1 MISNDLDHIPND
13 RETESLRQQTA
24 RCDAFICYSRQDSF
38 FAEELV
44 AGLAKLGRNVSI
56 DRHDIRGGEAWQ
68 RKLGSLIQNADNVI
82 FLISS
87 ASLASSYCRWELDYA
102 GELNKRLINVV
113 VNPDNLHEVPTSIS
127 TIQYINADGTL
138 TPDMVS
144 PEVVTAIE
152 TDQDWAE
159 YHTQLALRAQ
169 AWKVQEAGLLRGF
182 ELKLAESQ
190 MLKYQGRRPF
200 VTELQS
206 TLLLESQQAARR
218 RFRWAALALTLTGVT
233 LLAAFGIN
241 TWIGS
246 GHEEARRLLGETRNY
261 FVSGDQIGAVLPL
274 DKLAHPSPAMGLVQD
289 RSIKRS
295 GKNLFNA
302 WVSRLVPLQEIIDR
316 APANSLL
323 SLNDH
328 PVLKLPSRTLKAL
341 EPKGD
346 FRLTYSPFLS
356 AYVYADAAHLSVHD
370 LETFKPLLTVTLEE
384 RAQIVG
390 IYPIEPLKMVLVA
403 AERREVTNDEDEPS
417 SISTDI
423 YAIVR
428 KSDPLGDILCRG
440 EDSST
445 PTAEVTNLCSPAD
458 LLLSTGDFAVF
469 STNLS
474 GNYRIESVAVS
485 KGSIPFV
492 KIVSKLDCNFKDEC
506 EPIAM
511 LDVLEIN
518 RNIPPDKENSAV
530 ISSKRQTTEPI
541 VSLSIPMISSFPTIR
556 PEASFWSLQNSTSAS
571 AEKSSTQLPKLDFS
585 RIENKDDIPYYE
597 ETFQAGISFTASDGG
612 LFSVGKE
619 HVVWQFSSGGNSW
632 AMVAK
637 CHYDVVGLVTSCS
650 RDMSVTV
657 IDADQIRSPDQRIIA
672 HRVCSSTEPSLSVY
686 DMAQLNNAPFKLEI
700 PPTLVLGFA
709 FNQSGSRLAVLTDQH
724 ELWSYMIKPD
734 GNVARDKIIVLPGKP
749 MPINCDNFLN
759 HPIAFAGDLTVVGV
773 DQGAVLFAANVEREE
788 IVWTSRGQNLPSAL
802 LERAEHIQVNAEAGI
817 FLLNSRNILAMFD
830 TGTGLPISDAID
842 TAAWKTALDSKSST
856 EDIRIEK
863 VAIEPTG
870 QISVS
875 PLSFNNQFFIRNNP
889 TGNQSWPSECMPLE
903 MLIGLDANGRRMN
916 ANDLLGIYLKTKDC
930 GK

>member
-24 RCDAFICYSRQDSF
+24 RCDAFICYSRQDSA
-38 FAEELV
+38 FAEELL

-218 RFRWAALALTLTGVT
+218 RFRWAALALTGVT
-233 LLAAFGIN
+233 LSAAFGIN

-341 EPKGD
+341 DPKGD
-346 FRLTYSPFLS
+346 FRLAYSPFLS
-356 AYVYADAAHLSVHD
+356 AYIYADASHLSVHEP
-370 LETFKPLLTVTLEE
+370 ETFKPLLTVTLEE

-403 AERREVTNDEDEPS
+403 AERRQVTNDEDEPN

-423 YAIVR
+423 YVVVR
-428 KSDPLGDILCRG
+428 KSDPLGGILCRG

-445 PTAEVTNLCSPAD
+445 PTTEESNLCSPANAQP
-458 LLLSTGDFAVF
+458 LTGGFTVF
-469 STNLS
+469 STS
-474 GNYRIESVAVS
+474 QSENYRIESVAVS
-485 KGSIPFV
+485 SGETPFV
-492 KIVSKLDCNFKDEC
+492 RITSKLDCDFKDEC
-506 EPIAM
+506 ESNAM
-511 LDVLEIN
+511 LDITHIY
-518 RNIPPDKENSAV
+518 RDSQSGKKNSAV
-530 ISSKRQTTEPI
+530 KSSKTQTTQAI
-541 VSLSIPMISSFPTIR
+541 ASSSIPTTSSFPETR
-556 PEASFWSLQNSTSAS
+556 PEASFWRLQNSPSQAAGQPVNSLT
-571 AEKSSTQLPKLDFS
+571 KLDYS
-585 RIENKDDIPYYE
+585 RIADKDDGSFYAQFFE
-597 ETFQAGISFTASDGG
+597 EGFDPNNPGPGM
-612 LFSVGKE
+612 FSVGNE
-619 HVVWQFSSGGNSW
+619 HVVWREAPGGNSW
-632 AMVAK
+632 TMVVK
-637 CHYDVVGLVTSCS
+637 CHYQSGGLVTACS
-650 RDMSVTV
+650 NDMGLTI
-657 IDADQIRSPDQRIIA
+657 IDAELMSSPGSRYLA

-686 DMAQLNNAPFKLEI
+686 DMVRLDTQSLPLEI
-700 PPTLVLGFA
+700 PATLVLGFA
-709 FNQSGSRLAVLTDQH
+709 FNPSATRLTVLTDQH
-724 ELWSYMIKPD
+724 ELWSYAITPD
-734 GNVARDKIIVLPGKP
+734 GSVQREKIMTLPGKRI
-749 MPINCDNFLN
+749 PINCDTFYG
-759 HPIAFAGDLTVVGV
+759 HPIAYADDQTVIGV
-773 DQGAVLFAANVEREE
+773 DQGSVLFAANVEHGE
-788 IVWTSRGQNLPSAL
+788 ILWTSKGQNIPAGL
-802 LERAEHIQVNAEAGI
+802 LEQAQQLQVNAAAGI
-817 FLLNSRNILAMFD
+817 FLLNSSNILAMFD

-842 TAAWKTALDSKSST
+842 TAEWKKALDSKSST
-856 EDIRIEK
+856 EDIQIEK
-863 VAIEPTG
+863 VAIEPIG
-870 QISVS
+870 QISVG
-875 PLSFNNQFFIRNNP
+875 PLSFDNQFFIRNNP
-889 TGNQSWPSECMPLE
+889 TGNQSSWPSECMPLE
-903 MLIGLDANGRRMN
+903 MLTGLDANGRRMN
-916 ANDLLGIYLKTKDC
+916 ANDLLGMYLKTKDC